1 MSGATQTEK
10 KQAQKERKAYRAK
23 KRKLF
28 FKTLFSRKIVLVSAI
43 VVLLIILIAIF
54 ADFLMPYNPNQIS
67 IPERNQ
73 GMSAAH
79 WLGTDEYGRDLLSR
93 VIAGSRV
100 SLIVGL
106 LAVIIACVIGT
117 TLGMIAGY
125 FGGVVDDIIN
135 RTSEAVRVIPQ
146 IVFAI
151 ALCAVFGGGILNL
164 AIVLGISNTTVYIRM
179 MRSQVLSIK
188 ERTTSWRASCRATAT
203 SA

>member
-1 MSGATQTEK
+1 MSEATQTEK

-93 VIAGSRV
+93 VLR
-100 SLIVGL
+100 
-106 LAVIIACVIGT
+106 AVAC
-117 TLGMIAGY
+117 
-125 FGGVVDDIIN
+125 
-135 RTSEAVRVIPQ
+135 R
-146 IVFAI
+146 
-151 ALCAVFGGGILNL
+151 
-164 AIVLGISNTTVYIRM
+164 
-179 MRSQVLSIK
+179 
-188 ERTTSWRASCRATAT
+188 
-203 SA
+203 

>member
-1 MSGATQTEK
+1 MSEATQTEK

-79 WLGTDEYGRDLLSR
+79 WLGTVPAVVLLVSWVLAPFMLSR
-93 VIAGSRV
+93 LR
-100 SLIVGL
+100 
-106 LAVIIACVIGT
+106 
-117 TLGMIAGY
+117 TL
-125 FGGVVDDIIN
+125 
-135 RTSEAVRVIPQ
+135 
-146 IVFAI
+146 
-151 ALCAVFGGGILNL
+151 
-164 AIVLGISNTTVYIRM
+164 
-179 MRSQVLSIK
+179 
-188 ERTTSWRASCRATAT
+188 RAS
-203 SA
+203 

>member
-1 MSGATQTEK
+1 MSEATQTEK

-79 WLGTDEYGRDLLSR
+79 WLAR
-93 VIAGSRV
+93 
-100 SLIVGL
+100 
-106 LAVIIACVIGT
+106 
-117 TLGMIAGY
+117 M
-125 FGGVVDDIIN
+125 
-135 RTSEAVRVIPQ
+135 
-146 IVFAI
+146 
-151 ALCAVFGGGILNL
+151 
-164 AIVLGISNTTVYIRM
+164 NTAETCFP
-179 MRSQVLSIK
+179 
-188 ERTTSWRASCRATAT
+188 A
-203 SA
+203 